1 MDDWY
6 CQILALNKVNIQ
18 GKYNMKTLL
27 TLLLLLSSNIIFA
40 GDAGSAAE
48 PEEMKLYKGAL
59 GDIFDLGMTDQDT
72 GTQTT
77 EFKRLY
83 LIDIDEGRD
92 LYQVQL
98 ALAYS
103 ARDTA
108 LLEKKYAEKGEL
120 TDKEDALIQ
129 DARNTTRAIAY
140 MAVASKVH
148 TAMKNA
154 EGVEFAD
161 YSAYIDSVNIYGEED
176 FMTETAFSVLK
187 SVGQNIA
194 PIDVAIFYRYYTKDV
209 FKNANVAAAK
219 WYLNKGTIRQT
230 NDSSYAGNEIQTMLM
245 NLGQSIYTSCVSCP
259 KRSE

>member
-6 CQILALNKVNIQ
+6 CQVLALNKVNIQ

-40 GDAGSAAE
+40 GDAGSDGE
-48 PEEMKLYKGAL
+48 PEMKLYKGAL

-72 GTQTT
+72 GTQTP

-129 DARNTTRAIAY
+129 EARHTTRAIAY
-140 MAVASKVH
+140 MAVASKVY
-148 TAMKNA
+148 TARKNA
-154 EGVEFAD
+154 EGDTINVEFAD

-187 SVGQNIA
+187 GAGLKIS
-194 PIDVAIFYRYYTKDV
+194 PIDIAILYLNTSKDA
-209 FKNANVAAAK
+209 FKNANVAAA
-219 WYLNKGTIRQT
+219 YLYEVRLT
-230 NDSSYAGNEIQTMLM
+230 NNSWFTGNAIQTMLM
-245 NLGQSIYTSCVSCP
+245 NLGQSIYTTCVSCP
-259 KRSE
+259 ERSK